1 MITRQLL
8 SGGAFSTNRPR
19 KIERIQSSQRQR
31 WHVPALRNLGVSHI
45 ARRGDLELMGHRRRA
60 RAARRPTGSHA
71 THWDVGSRR
80 GIFPVPRCNWLPRR
94 RHGPDNMT
102 DEPIRAP
109 PDLSK
114 TS

>member
-45 ARRGDLELMGHRRRA
+45 ARRGDLALMGHRRRA

-80 GIFPVPRCNWLPRR
+80 GIFPYRDAIGCLAGG
-94 RHGPDNMT
+94 HGPDNMT